1 MRSLRS
7 VAAIAGPMRE
17 LGPYA
22 IIGLVVPGGSL
33 IVLGMWAY
41 RHRDWAVKHLG
52 RLLIIVAAMTSAL
65 VFPHG

>member
-1 MRSLRS
+1 M
-7 VAAIAGPMRE
+7 AAIAGPMRE

-41 RHRDWAVKHLG
+41 RHRDWAAKHLG